1 MDETNYRST
10 YSEIN
15 DLPCAF
21 EKAILQQC
29 CRCHKAKHFNLAER
43 IGVACTNTDAQKQCR
58 TFLSIMRDKSVFA
71 LQLSKVN
78 NGKLPHAKEIK
89 IQCGGVNGLNELFQ
103 DSGGG
108 DIGKDINQLLN
119 HLIGETSEPEA
130 LPYDRI
136 IRSVASF
143 EGRKHRHRK

>member
-1 MDETNYRST
+1 MDENSYRST

-21 EKAILQQC
+21 EKSILQQC
-29 CRCHKAKHFNLAER
+29 CHCHKAKHFNLAER

-58 TFLSIMRDKSVFA
+58 TFLSIMREKSVFA
-71 LQLSKVN
+71 LQLSKAN

-89 IQCGGVNGLNELFQ
+89 IQCGGINGLQELFK
-103 DSGGG
+103 DSS
-108 DIGKDINQLLN
+108 DKDMDKDINQLLN
-119 HLIGETSEPEA
+119 HLIGEPSDLEL

-136 IRSVASF
+136 IRSVVSF
-143 EGRKHRHRK
+143 EGRKRRRKK